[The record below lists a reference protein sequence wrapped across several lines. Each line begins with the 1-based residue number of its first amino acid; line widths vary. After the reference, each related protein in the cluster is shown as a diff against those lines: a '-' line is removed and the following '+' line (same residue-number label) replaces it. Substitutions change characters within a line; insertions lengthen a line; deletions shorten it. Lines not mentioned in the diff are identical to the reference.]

1 MKLAFLNFSGKV
13 GKSTLC
19 NTFAYPRMPDATI
32 IRVETINDSGVSGAA
47 KEIYLKGS
55 ELGKLE
61 TELAK
66 TNNAIVD
73 IGASNVERFILSLTS
88 QFESHYAFDYF
99 IVPIKADIKAQ
110 IEMGEAMKTITA
122 LHEMGIEAD
131 RIKILFNMLPVE
143 ANIEEECKQLI
154 AMHKKMPVF
163 TLNLK
168 AVIHESEAF
177 AALSVAKKPYIEMLA
192 DPLNYRQEM
201 NKIPLEK
208 EKDRTEMVKLI
219 RAQGTVKMIDREM
232 QSAWDA
238 LFGEV
243 A

>member
-19 NTFAYPRMPDATI
+19 NTFAFPRMPDATV
-32 IRVETINDSGVSGAA
+32 IRVETINDSGLSGAT
-47 KEIYLKGS
+47 KEIHLKGN

-66 TNNAIVD
+66 TNSAIVD
-73 IGASNVERFILSLTS
+73 IGASNVERFILALAG
-88 QFESHYAFDYF
+88 QFESHYAIDCF
-99 IVPIKADIKAQ
+99 IVPVKANLKAQ

-122 LHEMGIEAD
+122 LSEMGIEPE
-131 RIKILFNMLPVE
+131 RIKVIFNMLPVE
-143 ANIEEECKQLI
+143 ASLEEECKQLL
-154 AMHKKMPVF
+154 AMHKKKPIF
-163 TLNLK
+163 TLNMN

-177 AALSVAKKPYIEMLA
+177 SALSLTKKSYIEMLA
-192 DPLNYRQEM
+192 DPVNYRQEM
-201 NKIPLEK
+201 NKIPLENEK
-208 EKDRTEMVKLI
+208 ERTDMVKWI

-232 QSAWDA
+232 QIAWEA
-238 LFGEV
+238 LFGV